1 MSAHAIGHV
10 HRPVQTLVDTSIS
23 FSRLP
28 QAKKKCKQ
36 IPPSAPH
43 LKHRLIQCVNSVFRC
58 IYSVLN
64 PEEPRIVQK
73 VENKIEAPGKPAQMH
88 RSSGK
93 PEEFSTDLRP
103 SLHRLKGTAIDRL

>member
-10 HRPVQTLVDTSIS
+10 HRPVQTLVDTFIS

-43 LKHRLIQCVNSVFRC
+43 PKHRLIQCVNSVFRFFYALKALQRNASSFLPLQYVLW
-58 IYSVLN
+58 IEKREGLN
-64 PEEPRIVQK
+64 PLNRWEGVLVSR
-73 VENKIEAPGKPAQMH
+73 GK
-88 RSSGK
+88 
-93 PEEFSTDLRP
+93 
-103 SLHRLKGTAIDRL
+103 